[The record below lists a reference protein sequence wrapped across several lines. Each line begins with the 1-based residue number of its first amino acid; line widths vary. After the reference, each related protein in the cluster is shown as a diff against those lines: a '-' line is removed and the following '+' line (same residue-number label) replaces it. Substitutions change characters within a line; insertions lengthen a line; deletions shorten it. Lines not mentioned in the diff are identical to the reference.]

1 MTAAPAMSEA
11 TQRAARRAAGLACWS
26 GEVAPEVLSG
36 GLTNHNFVVRHRD
49 ERFVVRIADDIPLHG
64 IMRFNEVA
72 SSRAAHAAGISPEI
86 VYAEPGALVMRF
98 IEGTTYGEAEVRRAL
113 SDGRIVPILKRVHHE
128 IPKHFEGPALIFWVF
143 QVVRGYAKTLR
154 EGGSRMTEELP
165 RYLEIN
171 VELEAALG
179 PVEIIFG
186 HNDLLAAN
194 FIDDGTRLW
203 LVDWD
208 YGGFNSPLFDLAN
221 LASNNSFTSAD
232 EDRLLEDYFETPAT
246 DELRHKLSAM
256 KCASL
261 LRESMWSMVSEIHL
275 DIDVDYVAYTAENLA
290 RFEAAYSIFKGG

>member
-1 MTAAPAMSEA
+1 MTAAPGISEA

-26 GEVAPEVLSG
+26 GEVLPEVLTG
-36 GLTNHNFVVRHRD
+36 GLTNHNFVVADRGQ
-49 ERFVVRIADDIPLHG
+49 RFVVRIADDIPLHG

-72 SSRAAHAAGISPEI
+72 SSRAAHAAGVSPEI
-86 VYAEPGALVMRF
+86 VHAEPGALVMRF
-98 IEGTTYGEAEVRRAL
+98 IEGTTYGEAEVRAAL
-113 SDGRIVPILKRVHHE
+113 SAGRIVPILKRVHCE
-128 IPKHFEGPALIFWVF
+128 IPKYFEGPALIFWVF

-154 EGGSRMTEELP
+154 DGGSRLIDALP

-179 PVEIIFG
+179 PVEIVFG

-203 LVDWD
+203 LIDWD

-221 LASNNSFTSAD
+221 LASNNSFTAAD

-246 DELRHKLSAM
+246 DVLRRKLRAM
-256 KCASL
+256 ICASL
-261 LRESMWSMVSEIHL
+261 LRESMWSMVSEIHS
-275 DIDVDYVAYTAENLA
+275 DIDVDYVAYTTENLE
-290 RFEAAYSIFKGG
+290 RFERAYGDFK

>member
-11 TQRAARRAAGLACWS
+11 AQSAARRAAGLACWS

-36 GLTNHNFVVRHRD
+36 GLTNHNFVVADRG

-64 IMRFNEVA
+64 IMRFNELA
-72 SSRAAHAAGISPEI
+72 SSRAAHAAGVSPEI
-86 VYAEPGALVMRF
+86 VHAEPGALVMRF
-98 IEGTTYGEAEVRRAL
+98 IEGTTYGAAEVRAAL
-113 SDGRIVPILKRVHHE
+113 TAGRIVPILKRVHHE

-154 EGGSRMTEELP
+154 EGGSRMADALP

-171 VELEAALG
+171 AELEAALG
-179 PVEIIFG
+179 PVEIVFG

-194 FIDDGTRLW
+194 FIDDGKRLW
-203 LVDWD
+203 LIDWD
-208 YGGFNSPLFDLAN
+208 YGGFNCPLFDLAN
-221 LASNNSFTSAD
+221 LASNNLFSPEED
-232 EDRLLEDYFETPAT
+232 DRLLEDYFETPAN
-246 DELRHKLSAM
+246 DQLRRKLGAM

-261 LRESMWSMVSEIHL
+261 LRESLWSMVSEIHL

-290 RFEAAYSIFKGG
+290 RFERAYADFKSG

>member
-11 TQRAARRAAGLACWS
+11 AQSAARRAAGLACWS

-36 GLTNHNFVVRHRD
+36 GLTNHNFVVADRG

-72 SSRAAHAAGISPEI
+72 SSRAAHAAGVSPEI
-86 VYAEPGALVMRF
+86 VHAEPGALVMRF
-98 IEGTTYGEAEVRRAL
+98 IEGVTYGEAEVRRAL
-113 SDGRIVPILKRVHHE
+113 GAGRIVPILKRVHHE
-128 IPKHFEGPALIFWVF
+128 IPNHFEGPALIFWVF

-154 EGGSRMTEELP
+154 AGGSRMTGALP

-171 VELEAALG
+171 AELEAALG
-179 PVEIIFG
+179 PVEIVFG

-203 LVDWD
+203 LIDWD

-221 LASNNSFTSAD
+221 LASNNSFTAAD
-232 EDRLLEDYFETPAT
+232 ADRLLEDYFETPAT
-246 DELRHKLSAM
+246 DQLRRKLSAM
-256 KCASL
+256 ICASL
-261 LRESMWSMVSEIHL
+261 LREAMWSMVSEIHS
-275 DIDVDYVAYTAENLA
+275 DIDVDYVAYTAENLE
-290 RFEAAYSIFKGG
+290 RFERAYRDFE